1 MFIKSLLFFFSVLE
15 KEFDVLVC
23 WTAVDGELVR
33 GALLPTL
40 SLKYKYRVH
49 AVPLSTQPDTCEYFF
64 ATYVYRYVLHAI
76 QSADL
81 SPNGKHS
88 APPMDIGYIK

>member
-1 MFIKSLLFFFSVLE
+1 MLCFIFPVLE

-49 AVPLSTQPDTCEYFF
+49 AVLLSTQPDTCKFI
-64 ATYVYRYVLHAI
+64 LLI
-76 QSADL
+76 
-81 SPNGKHS
+81 
-88 APPMDIGYIK
+88 I

>member
-1 MFIKSLLFFFSVLE
+1 MVPFQFGPVLQLVFFLFIFFNNVVYVLYVTVLE

-49 AVPLSTQPDTCEYFF
+49 AVSLCTQPDTC
-64 ATYVYRYVLHAI
+64 
-76 QSADL
+76 
-81 SPNGKHS
+81 K
-88 APPMDIGYIK
+88 